1 MFMILQLYV
10 LNASG
15 RLPILIKYFVG
26 EFAKLDSKP
35 SALSIVIIKSFMG
48 QVK

>member
-1 MFMILQLYV
+1 MILQLYV
-10 LNASG
+10 LNVSV
-15 RLPILIKYFVG
+15 RLPIHIKPSVG

>member
-1 MFMILQLYV
+1 MILQLYV

-15 RLPILIKYFVG
+15 RLPIHIKYFVG
-26 EFAKLDSKP
+26 EFAKLASNP
-35 SALSIVIIKSFMG
+35 SSLSIVIIKSFMG